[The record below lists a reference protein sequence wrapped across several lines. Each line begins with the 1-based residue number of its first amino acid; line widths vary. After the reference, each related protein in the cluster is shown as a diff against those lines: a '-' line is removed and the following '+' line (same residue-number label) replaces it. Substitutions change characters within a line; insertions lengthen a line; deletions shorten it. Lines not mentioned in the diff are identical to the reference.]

1 MKTATADKERDLDQI
16 RHDLTE
22 AGHQMWLAGVG
33 AVARF
38 EKEGRELFD
47 SLVERGRKV
56 ESRRFKALDRIVART
71 SERVGEVSEKMQ
83 HRVEKGAR
91 GMLHRLGLPT
101 REDLEA
107 LSGRLAA
114 LSQKIDRVTAE
125 KS

>member
-1 MKTATADKERDLDQI
+1 
-16 RHDLTE
+16 
-22 AGHQMWLAGVG
+22 MWLAGIG
-33 AVARF
+33 AVAKF

-56 ESRRFKALDRIVART
+56 EKPQFKALDRIVART
-71 SERVGEVSEKMQ
+71 SERVGEVSEKVQ
-83 HRVEKGAR
+83 DQVEQRAR
-91 GMLHRLGLPT
+91 RMLHRLGLPT
-101 REDLEA
+101 REDLET